1 MFTSSSLQIGDLSEK
16 VMATI
21 AENLLTVN
29 INYSMDM
36 SNQLSFVVI
45 DPGFEMAANNYFQ
58 VGRDVVYETTCIKP
72 ILTGVMPDTTG
83 VPIIA
88 RTRHTYEISSVSV
101 QQNGTASPQWTVEAL
116 PKAVQQMKRDKKPGN
131 IGGSGYE
138 FVRKAAN
145 KYGLNFVGEKSARI
159 KSASKN
165 SGDNQVDSVWTT
177 ITSIAGN
184 SQYVVFVADGTL
196 YFASEKWLMY
206 KWGSEKIVGR
216 AKLDKK
222 GKPIKD
228 KKGTPQKYPD
238 KFFIPLEYPPTTEAN
253 ARKFEVLALP
263 NLRKSENDPMAGTGT
278 LLVSRGNGV
287 ALRPG
292 MTMRI
297 NNVPTMNIYYLIT
310 SVSFGEQIT
319 DPVSVEFRTPE
330 RLEVNGK
337 PAKIPALP
345 IGKISQSEYFQFSPR
360 LGPTSVGS
368 PTFNEKPPSFVSAG
382 TTMNPTGPRT
392 ALALPNARRPQIY
405 PTRAIDFLH
414 LTSPSTA
421 PNPLDLLEAGN
432 IDLWNRPVI
441 ITKSDDAS
449 FCATIRPH
457 IYAKYFSEY
466 SATLY
471 VITERIWCDTGEPT
485 TLSTVQAETKYNT
498 ESVHHGIFDT
508 LISAQRYVPILVCM
522 QKELIERRF
531 PVSYKE
537 IWNGTAQQI
546 NRCS

>member
-58 VGRDVVYETTCIKP
+58 VGRDVVYETTCIRP
-72 ILTGVMPDTTG
+72 IKTAIAPDTTG

-101 QQNGTASPQWTVEAL
+101 QQNGTASPQWTIEAL

-165 SGDNQVDSVWTT
+165 SGDNQADSVWTT

-238 KFFIPLEYPPTTEAN
+238 KFFVPLEYPPTTEAN
-253 ARKFEVLALP
+253 ASSSKFEKV
-263 NLRKSENDPMAGTGT
+263 RK
-278 LLVSRGNGV
+278 
-287 ALRPG
+287 
-292 MTMRI
+292 
-297 NNVPTMNIYYLIT
+297 
-310 SVSFGEQIT
+310 
-319 DPVSVEFRTPE
+319 
-330 RLEVNGK
+330 
-337 PAKIPALP
+337 
-345 IGKISQSEYFQFSPR
+345 
-360 LGPTSVGS
+360 
-368 PTFNEKPPSFVSAG
+368 
-382 TTMNPTGPRT
+382 
-392 ALALPNARRPQIY
+392 
-405 PTRAIDFLH
+405 
-414 LTSPSTA
+414 
-421 PNPLDLLEAGN
+421 
-432 IDLWNRPVI
+432 
-441 ITKSDDAS
+441 
-449 FCATIRPH
+449 
-457 IYAKYFSEY
+457 
-466 SATLY
+466 
-471 VITERIWCDTGEPT
+471 
-485 TLSTVQAETKYNT
+485 
-498 ESVHHGIFDT
+498 
-508 LISAQRYVPILVCM
+508 
-522 QKELIERRF
+522 
-531 PVSYKE
+531 
-537 IWNGTAQQI
+537 
-546 NRCS
+546 